1 MNKEDST
8 HIPLHTA
15 LRALG
20 CANPGSKVLL
30 KRAESFGLTITGSMP
45 LGRGIT
51 YLVTKESFNVALAKR
66 AGQKAAAETAKET
79 GDDPQLH
86 VIALEA
92 KMDRMEAEMKEIKD
106 CLNLILKGS
115 NRMADIVESHG
126 VLLGKIAKDL
136 GCSLT

>member
-1 MNKEDST
+1 VNKENST

-20 CANPGSKVLL
+20 CSNPGSRLL
-30 KRAESFGLTITGSMP
+30 MKKAESWGLTITGSMP

-51 YLVTKESFNVALAKR
+51 YLVTKESFNAALAKKE
-66 AGQKAAAETAKET
+66 AEKKATATTEESE
-79 GDDPQLH
+79 DDPQLH
-86 VIALEA
+86 VIALET